1 LDIGA
6 VKYLSTATVPCQHW
20 ILGNG
25 TREGGMMFR
34 KTAVVGMGI
43 IMAAV
48 VWTGAAASATQ
59 PASKITPG
67 SKWTVVFKG
76 GGCEVQ
82 TFSSHG
88 TWTADRFKDAGT
100 YGVDGRTLD
109 EQWTKGVDKGL
120 SFDALYD
127 KTKQDY
133 KGQFGGTS
141 AGSGKLVKGAES
153 SC

>member
-1 LDIGA
+1 
-6 VKYLSTATVPCQHW
+6 
-20 ILGNG
+20 
-25 TREGGMMFR
+25 MFR
-34 KTAVVGMGI
+34 KTVVVGAGI
-43 IMAAV
+43 IMAATV
-48 VWTGAAASATQ
+48 GLSGGIASATQ
-59 PASKITPG
+59 PASKIMPG

-82 TFSSHG
+82 TFGSHG
-88 TWTADRFKDAGT
+88 NWTADRYKDAGT

-109 EQWTKGVDKGL
+109 EQWTKGDDSGL

-127 KTKQDY
+127 KAKEDY
-133 KGQFGGTS
+133 KGQFGGIS